1 MTSDLCIGLIIGAVI
16 GIASGVVVMFY
27 VLRRAISDE
36 IGRMFGW

>member
-1 MTSDLCIGLIIGAVI
+1 MSNLCLGVLIGGAI
-16 GIASGVVVMFY
+16 GIASGVALMFY